1 MATNIP
7 PSALSYRAT
16 RLAQLIEQHSEDKQV
31 LETAIS
37 GLKLCRWSTP
47 TPPVSYTHRPS
58 ICLIAQGSKQVVLG
72 EQSHHYDPLHFLVS
86 SIELPVIANIV
97 EASVNEPYL
106 SLALDLELTEIS
118 QLISSN
124 EFGFNHNKQPHTGLS
139 VEKLSPILLDAFTRL
154 VALLDEP
161 QNIKVLAPMIKR
173 EIYFRLLRSELG
185 PRLSQIVATESHSQQ
200 ITHAINWLKSH
211 YAKPLNI
218 AELATN
224 SGMSKSAFYTHFRAI
239 TSMTPLQFQKK
250 LRLSEARRLML
261 TENLDAMSTSFQVGY
276 ESPSQ
281 FSREYSRLFGAPPL
295 TDIKKLR
302 KASPMQPQ

>member
-1 MATNIP
+1 MATESLHSSLNKG
-7 PSALSYRAT
+7 AQQ
-16 RLAQLIEQHSEDKQV
+16 LAQLIAKHSVDKQA
-31 LETAIS
+31 LATKIS
-37 GLKLCRWSTP
+37 GLRLCRWSTP

-72 EQSHHYDPLHFLVS
+72 EQYYHYDPLHFLVS

-97 EASVNEPYL
+97 DASSDKPYL
-106 SLALDLELTEIS
+106 SLALDLDLAEIS
-118 QLISSN
+118 QLISSG
-124 EFGFNHNKQPHTGLS
+124 ELSFDHNKQPHTGLS
-139 VEKLSPILLDAFTRL
+139 VETLSPILLDAFTRL

-161 QNIKVLAPMIKR
+161 HNIKVLAPMIKR
-173 EIYFRLLRSELG
+173 EIYFRLLGSELG

-211 YAKPLNI
+211 YAMPLNI

-261 TENLDAMSTSFQVGY
+261 TENLDAMSTGFQVGY

-302 KASPMQPQ
+302 EASPV